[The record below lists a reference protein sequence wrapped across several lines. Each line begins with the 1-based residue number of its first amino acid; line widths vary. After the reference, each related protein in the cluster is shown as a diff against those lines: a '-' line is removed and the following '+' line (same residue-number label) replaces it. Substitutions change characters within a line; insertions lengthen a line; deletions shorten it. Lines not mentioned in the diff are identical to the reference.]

1 MKNLDVLNQEKMA
14 IMQEMQTALQENNT
28 EAFSGAFA
36 KFSDNIAQKV
46 TAQFEAQQQS
56 ADANVLASRGTRQ
69 LTSEE
74 SRYFQKLGE
83 AMKSANPKQAL
94 ADLDVVMPK
103 TTIDA
108 VFEDLTSSHP
118 LLNAISFRNTS
129 GLIEMIV
136 NTHEDQLGTWSPL
149 TAEITK
155 ELTSGFKKI
164 NLSLTK
170 YSAFIPVAKAML
182 DLGPAWLETYVRTI
196 LQETIYLG
204 LEEAILKGTGKD
216 MPIGMNRKVGEGV
229 TVTDGVYP
237 EKDTVAVTAL
247 DPVTYGGLL
256 SVMAKTPNGHQRT
269 IQNVILVVSPA
280 DYFNKIMPATTIRAA
295 DGTYV
300 SNVLPFPTT
309 VIQSIHVPDG
319 KMIIGLAGR
328 YFMGIGTAKSGKI
341 EYSDEYRFLEDER
354 VYLCKLYGHGEPLD
368 NNAFVYCD
376 ISGMEPAVQ
385 EVNVKTVG
393 EVKQVT
399 EIKGTVKT
407 KKQT

>member
-269 IQNVILVVSPA
+269 IQNGNPGGFPRGLLQQ
-280 DYFNKIMPATTIRAA
+280 DYARNYHP
-295 DGTYV
+295 G
-300 SNVLPFPTT
+300 
-309 VIQSIHVPDG
+309 
-319 KMIIGLAGR
+319 GR
-328 YFMGIGTAKSGKI
+328 
-341 EYSDEYRFLEDER
+341 R
-354 VYLCKLYGHGEPLD
+354 YLCKQRASVPHHCYPVHPCPGWENDYWPGRQVLYGD
-368 NNAFVYCD
+368 WYRKVRQNRVF
-376 ISGMEPAVQ
+376 
-385 EVNVKTVG
+385 
-393 EVKQVT
+393 
-399 EIKGTVKT
+399 
-407 KKQT
+407 

>member
-1 MKNLDVLNQEKMA
+1 
-14 IMQEMQTALQENNT
+14 
-28 EAFSGAFA
+28 
-36 KFSDNIAQKV
+36 
-46 TAQFEAQQQS
+46 
-56 ADANVLASRGTRQ
+56 
-69 LTSEE
+69 
-74 SRYFQKLGE
+74 
-83 AMKSANPKQAL
+83 
-94 ADLDVVMPK
+94 
-103 TTIDA
+103 
-108 VFEDLTSSHP
+108 
-118 LLNAISFRNTS
+118 
-129 GLIEMIV
+129 MIV

-328 YFMGIGTAKSGKI
+328 YFMGIGTA
-341 EYSDEYRFLEDER
+341 
-354 VYLCKLYGHGEPLD
+354 
-368 NNAFVYCD
+368 
-376 ISGMEPAVQ
+376 
-385 EVNVKTVG
+385 
-393 EVKQVT
+393 
-399 EIKGTVKT
+399 
-407 KKQT
+407 